1 MVSLAFAP
9 WWSGTPP
16 TVLVLVLSVMDDFSD
31 TQFQS
36 FVDRSD
42 RAAIALRIISLR
54 EQLEA
59 HGVQGFIVPRADRHQ
74 GEYVPTCDERL
85 AWLTGFGGSA
95 GCAIVLMDK
104 AALVVDGR
112 YTLQVADQT
121 DTTVITPVAQATTSI
136 EAWIS
141 DNLPAG
147 SVLAYDPWLHT
158 SVQVDKLEKAAA
170 KAGGSLKAL
179 DANPVD
185 IIWTDRPAAPSA
197 PVEVHPIALAGEA
210 VKDKLARIR
219 AALVKDGLTA
229 LVITDPHN
237 IAWAFNVRGQDVA
250 HTPVPLCDA
259 IIFADGPARI
269 FIAPEKVSSDV
280 QTAFKGLADIAS
292 PDSLMTAI
300 SALGRSAAKVRLD
313 KTTAAS
319 AIANHLRDAGGHVD
333 QGDDPITLMKA
344 VKNKAEV
351 SGSRAAHIRDGV
363 ALVRFLAW
371 LTQQAPSGDLSEI
384 DAVLML
390 EACRMA
396 SGELREISF
405 DTIAGSGPNGAIV
418 HYRVTEATNRNMQ
431 PGELFLIDSG
441 GQYRDGT
448 TDVTRTIAVGTPTP
462 EMRDRFTRVL
472 KGHIAIARAVFP
484 KHSTGAQID
493 SFARLPLWQAGLD
506 FEHGTGHGVGSYLS
520 VHEGPQRIS
529 RLGHVAL
536 QPGMILSNEPGYYKA
551 GAYGIRI
558 ENLILVEPR
567 TIAGA
572 EKDMLGFET
581 LTLAP
586 IDRILVDISLLSAD
600 EITWLNDYHARV
612 RDTLMPLMTEA
623 ETRNWL
629 TAACA
634 PL

>member
-1 MVSLAFAP
+1 MS
-9 WWSGTPP
+9 
-16 TVLVLVLSVMDDFSD
+16 DFSE
-31 TQFQS
+31 THFQS
-36 FVDRSD
+36 FLDTSN
-42 RAAIALRIISLR
+42 RAAVAFQIENLRT
-54 EQLEA
+54 ELEA
-59 HGVQGFIVPRADRHQ
+59 QGAQGFIIPRADRHQ
-74 GEYVPTCDERL
+74 GEYVSACDERL

-121 DTTVITPVAQATTSI
+121 DTAVITPVAQALTSI

-141 DNLPAG
+141 ANLPAG
-147 SVLAYDPWLHT
+147 HVLGYDPWLHT
-158 SVQVDKLEKAAA
+158 SAQIERLEKAVA

-179 DANPVD
+179 DTNPVD
-185 IIWTDRPAAPSA
+185 AIWTNRPAAPLA
-197 PVEVHPIALAGEA
+197 PIEMHAVAFAGEPVA
-210 VKDKLARIR
+210 DKLARIR
-219 AALVKDGLTA
+219 ASLSKDGLAA

-237 IAWAFNVRGQDVA
+237 IAWAFNLRGQDVA
-250 HTPVPLCDA
+250 HTPVPLCNA

-269 FIAPEKVSSDV
+269 LIAPEKVSVDV
-280 QTAFKGLADIAS
+280 RSALKGLAEISSADELLPAIA
-292 PDSLMTAI
+292 
-300 SALGRSAAKVRLD
+300 ALGQTATKVRLD
-313 KTTAAS
+313 KITAAS
-319 AIANHLRDAGGHVD
+319 AITNHLRDAGGIAD
-333 QGDDPITLMKA
+333 LGDDPITLMKA
-344 VKNKAEV
+344 VKNNVEIT
-351 SGSRAAHIRDGV
+351 GSRTAHVRDGV
-363 ALVRFLAW
+363 ALVRFLTW
-371 LTQQAPSGDLSEI
+371 LEQAAPSGELSEI
-384 DAVLML
+384 DAVMML

-418 HYRVTEATNRNMQ
+418 HYRVTEASNRKLQ
-431 PGELFLIDSG
+431 QGELFLIDSG

-448 TDVTRTIAVGTPTP
+448 TDVTRTIAIGTPTP
-462 EMRDRFTRVL
+462 EMKDRFTRVL

-493 SFARLPLWQAGLD
+493 SFARLPLWEIGVD

-536 QPGMILSNEPGYYKA
+536 EPGMILSNEPGYYKA

-558 ENLILVEPR
+558 ENLILVENR

-572 EKDMLGFET
+572 EKEMLGFET

-586 IDRILVDISLLSAD
+586 IDRTLIDTSMMSPD
-600 EITWLNDYHARV
+600 EIAWLNDYHTRV
-612 RDTLMPLMTEA
+612 HDTLMPLMTEA
-623 ETRNWL
+623 DTKSWL
-629 TAACA
+629 KAACA